1 MQPMTLREVVNE
13 WWAYK
18 GTGPITPQVLAELEK
33 AEAAVD
39 LAEWFARAWCEPSS
53 QMRESERHA
62 DRLACRYWDAKQ
74 AAAKLQSN
82 Q

>member
-1 MQPMTLREVVNE
+1 MQSMTLREVVNE
-13 WWAYK
+13 WWAFK

-39 LAEWFARAWCEPSS
+39 LADLSIGDTEPSIET
-53 QMRESERHA
+53 RESVLSECQ
-62 DRLACRYWDAKQ
+62 LSCRYWDAKQ
-74 AAAKLQSN
+74 AAAKFRTN